1 MAGDAGTEAE
11 RQRARRYRIGADEC
25 RTQAAETKDLILMT
39 RPGLIQFAHLCE
51 ILADSIEARF
61 GEDTTDD
68 SH

>member
-1 MAGDAGTEAE
+1 
-11 RQRARRYRIGADEC
+11 
-25 RTQAAETKDLILMT
+25 MT